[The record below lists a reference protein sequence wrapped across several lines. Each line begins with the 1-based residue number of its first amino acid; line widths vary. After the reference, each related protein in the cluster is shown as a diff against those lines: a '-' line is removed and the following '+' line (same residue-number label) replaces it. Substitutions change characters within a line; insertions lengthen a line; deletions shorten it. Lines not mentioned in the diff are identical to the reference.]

1 MKKKKTISAALATAL
16 ALTCMGS
23 GGGTAFAVPLSDAEL
38 QTLASQIQQI
48 NNTSDS
54 ATASETPA
62 AQADATEGWTIDSN
76 IAKGGEILETVD
88 GWLHFKS
95 TEAHGNAAS
104 NPSSSNGWPA
114 VAVWGKDYDFS
125 KAGSF
130 HATIKSP
137 QEGEANRFGFYLGYN
152 DPGSGLFIGYDSG
165 GWFWQTY
172 TGGGNGGWYGGNR
185 IAAPS
190 ANDEH
195 DIQVSWTDAK
205 VATLTVDGRKAF
217 DVDYSAMTNLSN
229 KLAIKAGSWK
239 ELNQVTDVYIKDFP
253 EVVEAAKHAVSGKVV
268 DAEGAAIEGA
278 TVRLDKT
285 KVKTGA
291 DGTFSFADIEEGEHT
306 LSIAKEGYEDV
317 SQQVTVSGADLA
329 IDPITLNK
337 TVQVAS
343 ETLKTKKMEVQI
355 KKNFPS
361 VLQYTMTDGKVMYGQ
376 SKDVRTVEINGTN
389 IELGR

>member
-62 AQADATEGWTIDSN
+62 AQADATEGWTIDSK

-104 NPSSSNGWPA
+104 NPSSSNDWPA

-137 QEGEANRFGFYLGYN
+137 
-152 DPGSGLFIGYDSG
+152 SGRRGKPFRLLPRLQRSG
-165 GWFWQTY
+165 Q
-172 TGGGNGGWYGGNR
+172 R
-185 IAAPS
+185 PV
-190 ANDEH
+190 H
-195 DIQVSWTDAK
+195 
-205 VATLTVDGRKAF
+205 
-217 DVDYSAMTNLSN
+217 
-229 KLAIKAGSWK
+229 
-239 ELNQVTDVYIKDFP
+239 
-253 EVVEAAKHAVSGKVV
+253 
-268 DAEGAAIEGA
+268 
-278 TVRLDKT
+278 RL
-285 KVKTGA
+285 
-291 DGTFSFADIEEGEHT
+291 
-306 LSIAKEGYEDV
+306 
-317 SQQVTVSGADLA
+317 
-329 IDPITLNK
+329 
-337 TVQVAS
+337 
-343 ETLKTKKMEVQI
+343 
-355 KKNFPS
+355 
-361 VLQYTMTDGKVMYGQ
+361 
-376 SKDVRTVEINGTN
+376 
-389 IELGR
+389 

>member
-104 NPSSSNGWPA
+104 IPSSSNDWPA
-114 VAVWGKDYDFS
+114 VAGCGKDYDFS

-137 QEGEANRFGFYLGYN
+137 QEGEANSIGF
-152 DPGSGLFIGYDSG
+152 
-165 GWFWQTY
+165 
-172 TGGGNGGWYGGNR
+172 
-185 IAAPS
+185 
-190 ANDEH
+190 
-195 DIQVSWTDAK
+195 
-205 VATLTVDGRKAF
+205 
-217 DVDYSAMTNLSN
+217 
-229 KLAIKAGSWK
+229 
-239 ELNQVTDVYIKDFP
+239 
-253 EVVEAAKHAVSGKVV
+253 
-268 DAEGAAIEGA
+268 
-278 TVRLDKT
+278 
-285 KVKTGA
+285 
-291 DGTFSFADIEEGEHT
+291 
-306 LSIAKEGYEDV
+306 
-317 SQQVTVSGADLA
+317 
-329 IDPITLNK
+329 
-337 TVQVAS
+337 
-343 ETLKTKKMEVQI
+343 
-355 KKNFPS
+355 
-361 VLQYTMTDGKVMYGQ
+361 
-376 SKDVRTVEINGTN
+376 
-389 IELGR
+389 

>member
-1 MKKKKTISAALATAL
+1 
-16 ALTCMGS
+16 MGS
-23 GGGTAFAVPLSDAEL
+23 GGGTAFAVPLSDADL

-48 NNTSDS
+48 NDTSDS
-54 ATASETPA
+54 ATASETPS
-62 AQADATEGWTIDSN
+62 AQADAVEGWTIDSN
-76 IAKGGEILETVD
+76 IAQGGEILEMAN
-88 GWLHFKS
+88 GWLHLKS
-95 TEAHGNAAS
+95 TASNGNAAA
-104 NPSSSNGWPA
+104 NPSSSNNWPA
-114 VAVWGKDYDFS
+114 VAVWGTDYDFS

-137 QEGEANRFGFYLGYN
+137 QEGSANRFGFYLGYN
-152 DPGSGLFIGYDSG
+152 DPGSACSSATIRTAGSG
-165 GWFWQTY
+165 RPTPVAVAAAGTAVLVSLLRAPTKSTTFRSPGPTPSRHTDRGWPE
-172 TGGGNGGWYGGNR
+172 GIR
-185 IAAPS
+185 CRLLR
-190 ANDEH
+190 NDEPLQQACH
-195 DIQVSWTDAK
+195 Q
-205 VATLTVDGRKAF
+205 GR
-217 DVDYSAMTNLSN
+217 L
-229 KLAIKAGSWK
+229 LEG
-239 ELNQVTDVYIKDFP
+239 
-253 EVVEAAKHAVSGKVV
+253 
-268 DAEGAAIEGA
+268 AEPGHRRVHQGLPGGCRSRQARGFRQGCGRWSAAIEGA

-361 VLQYTMTDGKVMYGQ
+361 VLQYTMTDA
-376 SKDVRTVEINGTN
+376 R
-389 IELGR
+389 

>member
-104 NPSSSNGWPA
+104 NPSSSNDWPA

-165 GWFWQTY
+165 GWF
-172 TGGGNGGWYGGNR
+172 
-185 IAAPS
+185 
-190 ANDEH
+190 
-195 DIQVSWTDAK
+195 
-205 VATLTVDGRKAF
+205 
-217 DVDYSAMTNLSN
+217 
-229 KLAIKAGSWK
+229 
-239 ELNQVTDVYIKDFP
+239 
-253 EVVEAAKHAVSGKVV
+253 
-268 DAEGAAIEGA
+268 
-278 TVRLDKT
+278 
-285 KVKTGA
+285 
-291 DGTFSFADIEEGEHT
+291 
-306 LSIAKEGYEDV
+306 
-317 SQQVTVSGADLA
+317 
-329 IDPITLNK
+329 
-337 TVQVAS
+337 
-343 ETLKTKKMEVQI
+343 
-355 KKNFPS
+355 
-361 VLQYTMTDGKVMYGQ
+361 
-376 SKDVRTVEINGTN
+376 
-389 IELGR
+389 